1 MTRWVFRRPVNKW
14 EAWPQFDLDRK
25 HFFGYSCFNSDL
37 SVGDLEGNGENFV
50 YDDSVRVVISVW
62 SPERY
67 LRDMLQNFL
76 SAAVQLHFLSTR
88 SRRFAT
94 AHSTTSRWEI
104 VCIQRPTMR
113 AECSSSRS
121 QIIKLV
127 RSIIG
132 TATAAEQ
139 NDDNSSI
146 SFNLR
151 TYNTGLEHKRN
162 QRIHHTSSA
171 VCAFELR
178 DCR

>member
-1 MTRWVFRRPVNKW
+1 
-14 EAWPQFDLDRK
+14 
-25 HFFGYSCFNSDL
+25 
-37 SVGDLEGNGENFV
+37 
-50 YDDSVRVVISVW
+50 
-62 SPERY
+62 
-67 LRDMLQNFL
+67 MLQNFL

-178 DCR
+178 NLRQQNRIDVSRGSQFSPSFQCSKKLFTMIVDESQIRSDG